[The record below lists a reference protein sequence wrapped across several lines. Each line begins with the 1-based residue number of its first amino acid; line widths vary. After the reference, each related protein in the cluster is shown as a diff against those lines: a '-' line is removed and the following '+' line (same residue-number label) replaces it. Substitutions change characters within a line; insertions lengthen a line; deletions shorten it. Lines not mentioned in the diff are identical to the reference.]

1 MDRPERSEVE
11 SIARLLIDG
20 AVSRGASMA
29 DVMYTCGNSAHFSLR
44 DAMPEKDSCGSSLRV
59 GCRAIDREGR
69 QGVADMNSLMRKN
82 LETLLDDCMSNCAAS
97 EPEQDLSLY
106 RGSATGTEVP
116 VFDPEVVS
124 LSHEEREARC
134 FEMHRLTADLDERI
148 VSVRQASFVSG
159 FGETLYASSEGVMK
173 WQKDTFA
180 ACSVTVVMAD
190 GENHEMGG
198 ASSEGTRIGDVD
210 HLSIAREAVERTAMI
225 IGGTPLVTGVYDVVL
240 DPDASAS
247 LVESIGELFLA
258 SAVYKNRSLL
268 KGRMGEKIGSG
279 SLSIVDDGTI
289 PWRTG
294 SSSWDGEGVPSSRTV
309 LMDRGVVSS
318 YLYDL
323 KYARRFKA
331 KPTGNASRSPG
342 SLPGVGFS
350 NLHLLPGER
359 KIKDILSDNVGGI
372 LVSELMGVHT
382 IDPVSGDF
390 SLGIKGALIEGG
402 GVPGRAVAGMTI
414 AGNLVT
420 LLENITEIGS
430 ELRFFGDIG
439 ACPVV
444 VKSVS
449 MAGC

>member
-1 MDRPERSEVE
+1 
-11 SIARLLIDG
+11 
-20 AVSRGASMA
+20 
-29 DVMYTCGNSAHFSLR
+29 
-44 DAMPEKDSCGSSLRV
+44 
-59 GCRAIDREGR
+59 
-69 QGVADMNSLMRKN
+69 
-82 LETLLDDCMSNCAAS
+82 
-97 EPEQDLSLY
+97 
-106 RGSATGTEVP
+106 
-116 VFDPEVVS
+116 
-124 LSHEEREARC
+124 
-134 FEMHRLTADLDERI
+134 
-148 VSVRQASFVSG
+148 
-159 FGETLYASSEGVMK
+159 
-173 WQKDTFA
+173 
-180 ACSVTVVMAD
+180 
-190 GENHEMGG
+190 
-198 ASSEGTRIGDVD
+198 
-210 HLSIAREAVERTAMI
+210 
-225 IGGTPLVTGVYDVVL
+225 
-240 DPDASAS
+240 
-247 LVESIGELFLA
+247 
-258 SAVYKNRSLL
+258 
-268 KGRMGEKIGSG
+268 MGEKIGSG